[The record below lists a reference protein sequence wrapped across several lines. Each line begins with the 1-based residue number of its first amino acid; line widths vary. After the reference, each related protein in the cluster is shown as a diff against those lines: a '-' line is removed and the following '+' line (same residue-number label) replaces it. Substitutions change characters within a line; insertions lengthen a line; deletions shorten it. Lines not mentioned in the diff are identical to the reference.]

1 MTINFYYTCY
11 EFKHVW
17 RKILVNIASYM
28 YLASQLWF
36 RCFRSVNSQHRCKL
50 WQNHLVLFSLF
61 LIALVLIF
69 CKLETLNWPCR
80 YFCTRTTSVPDFLVA
95 IYLFLQH
102 MMSSRRV
109 TKESR
114 SSYPIPIRLDRN
126 VTSKI
131 GICKIPS
138 HFELLTRRFLQRSS
152 TLSSIKFPFELQTRR
167 LNFYF
172 FTFELLIRSWK
183 IKSSTFSY

>member
-1 MTINFYYTCY
+1 
-11 EFKHVW
+11 
-17 RKILVNIASYM
+17 M

-131 GICKIPS
+131 GICKNL
-138 HFELLTRRFLQRSS
+138 H
-152 TLSSIKFPFELQTRR
+152 TLSYLLEDFYREALLCQA
-167 LNFYF
+167 LNFP
-172 FTFELLIRSWK
+172 
-183 IKSSTFSY
+183 SSYKLEG

>member
-1 MTINFYYTCY
+1 
-11 EFKHVW
+11 
-17 RKILVNIASYM
+17 M

-183 IKSSTFSY
+183 IKISTFSY